1 MAHKTLQTNFD
12 VDYVISYRMPKDEG
26 KEAGITQFRKL
37 IRALAETG
45 LTTEVRRGDETS
57 LLVFIKASDEKI
69 LADVVHR
76 SRIKDWLHGVRQ
88 IQPSNDVAN
97 ILTSEPLTDAE
108 RLRHIHHMICC
119 PREEGGAGITPK
131 HGEWKNVEA
140 VFPLHDHVK
149 NKKWLTEFTRKTFLT
164 PDDLDEIRNTV
175 GEKIAY
181 YYAFLQSYFSFMI
194 FPAAFGFSCWVLL
207 GNFSP
212 IYAIVNGLWCVV
224 FVEYWKRQEQE
235 LAIRWNV
242 KNVSLIEDKRREF
255 APEKVTTDPVTGE
268 QIWFFPAKKRLQRQL
283 LQLPLAALCVVGL
296 GAIICTCY
304 AIEIFISEVYDG
316 PLKSILV
323 FLPTILLTLAV
334 PTMSNFLTGF
344 AEKLTYYENYE
355 TQDAHD
361 KAMVSKVFVINFITS
376 YTAIFLTSFVY
387 VPFASILVPYL
398 DVFSMTV
405 RPFAENEKQLQTPSP
420 ATFSINPNRLRN
432 QMIYFA
438 VTAQVVNF
446 AMETVMPVVTQRGT
460 KKFKEMQ
467 SQRAEKHGGATP
479 SVADHDPPEEKEFLA
494 RVREEAALPD
504 YDVTSD
510 LREMCIQFGYL
521 SCFSVIWPLT
531 PVSYFINNWIE
542 LRGDTFKLAVECR
555 RPNPARADSIGPW
568 LDSLEFLAWLGSIT
582 SAALVYMFSGGDGH
596 GPDGRPHQIKL
607 WALLL
612 SVFLSE
618 HIFLVVRVLVR
629 TAISKLDSAAM
640 RKERSERF
648 MVRRKYLEDAGLGH
662 AVKPI
667 ASPPNS
673 PLKTE
678 SGEQAFASITR
689 QSLEED
695 ARNQSTSTS
704 GGVEGATERF
714 WLRQRSWAESE
725 RVGLGMIELMD
736 LGTEKAKKAQ

>member
-1 MAHKTLQTNFD
+1 MASKVLQTNFD
-12 VDYVISYRMPKDEG
+12 VDYVISYRMPQDDR
-26 KEAGITQFRKL
+26 EAGITQFKKL
-37 IRALAETG
+37 IRALAEIG

-57 LLVFIKASDEKI
+57 LLVFVRAADEKI
-69 LADVVHR
+69 FADVVYR

-88 IQPSNDVAN
+88 LQPSNDPAQT
-97 ILTSEPLTDAE
+97 LTSEPLTVAE
-108 RLRHIHHMICC
+108 RHRHIHHMICC

-149 NKKWLTEFTRKTFLT
+149 NKAWLTEFTRKTFLT
-164 PDDLDEIRNTV
+164 PGDLDEIRNTV
-175 GEKIAY
+175 GEKIGY

-207 GNFSP
+207 GNYSP

-224 FVEYWKRQEQE
+224 FIEYWKRQERE

-242 KNVSLIEDKRREF
+242 KRVSLIEDKRREF
-255 APEKVTTDPVTGE
+255 EPEKVTTDPVTGE
-268 QIWFFPAKKRLQRQL
+268 KVAYFPAKKRLQRQL
-283 LQLPLAALCVVGL
+283 LQIPLAALCVVVL
-296 GAIICTCY
+296 GAVICICY

-334 PTMSNFLTGF
+334 PTISNYLTGF
-344 AEKLTYYENYE
+344 AERLTFYENYE

-361 KAMVSKVFVINFITS
+361 RAMISKVFVINFITS

-398 DVFSMTV
+398 DIFGLTV
-405 RPFAENEKQLQTPSP
+405 KAFAENEKQLETSSP
-420 ATFSINPNRLRN
+420 AAFSINPNRLRN

-446 AMETVMPVVTQRGT
+446 AMETVMPVLTQRGT
-460 KKFKEMQ
+460 KKFKEIK
-467 SQRAEKHGGATP
+467 SQRAEKHGGTTP
-479 SVADHDPPEEKEFLA
+479 SVADHDPPEEKEFLT
-494 RVREEAALPD
+494 RVREEAALPE

-521 SCFSVIWPLT
+521 SLFSVIWPLT

-542 LRGDTFKLAVECR
+542 LRGDTFKLTVECR

-582 SAALVYMFSGGDGH
+582 SAALVYMFSGGDGQ
-596 GPDGRPHQIKL
+596 GPDGRPHAIKL

-612 SVFLSE
+612 SVFVSE
-618 HIFLVVRVLVR
+618 HTFLLVRLLVR

-648 MVRRKYLEDAGLGH
+648 MVRRKYLEEAGLGH
-662 AVKPI
+662 AVRPL

-673 PLKTE
+673 PLMTE
-678 SGEQAFASITR
+678 SGEHAFASITK

-695 ARNQSTSTS
+695 ERNQTVSTSNS
-704 GGVEGATERF
+704 AESATERF
-714 WLRQRSWAESE
+714 WMRQRNWAECE
-725 RVGLGMIELMD
+725 RVGLTMIDLMD
-736 LGTEKAKKAQ
+736 LGTHKGKKVQ